1 MTIRNNKNQKWNVKK
16 PDGNI
21 HGPADTETIK
31 RWIQE
36 KRI

>member
-1 MTIRNNKNQKWNVKK
+1 MTTKNNENERWTVKK
-16 PDGNI
+16 ADGTI
-21 HGPADTETIK
+21 YGPADTETIK